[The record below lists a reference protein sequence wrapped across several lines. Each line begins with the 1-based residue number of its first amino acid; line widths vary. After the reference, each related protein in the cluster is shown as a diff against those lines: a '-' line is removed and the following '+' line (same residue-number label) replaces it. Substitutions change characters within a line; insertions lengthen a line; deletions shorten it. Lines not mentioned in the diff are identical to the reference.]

1 MKYRF
6 HQNGASLIEVLV
18 AIVIV
23 GFGLLGI
30 AGMQLSSIS
39 MASSSYYRGVAVD
52 LGVDLAERIRA
63 IRSPYMATA
72 DAATQPGKPPDFSK
86 CVPNGANAPTCS
98 NQDADRATYQNLV
111 NSEMQDWNSLRLSQ
125 LPPGSNYNLESSQ
138 SGSTN
143 NFRYKLTLTWLD
155 NSKGDTDANRNG
167 TYVVYI
173 E

>member
-6 HQNGASLIEVLV
+6 HQVGASMIEVLI

-39 MASSSYYRGVAVD
+39 RASSSYYRGVAVD
-52 LGVDLAERIRA
+52 LGVDLAERVRA
-63 IRSPYMATA
+63 LRTPYLATS

-86 CVPNGANAPTCS
+86 CIQNNDNAPTCS
-98 NQDADRATYQNLV
+98 SQDADRSYYQNLV
-111 NSEMQDWNSLRLSQ
+111 NSEMTTWNALRVSQ
-125 LPPGSNYNLESSQ
+125 LPPGSTYTLTQSQ
-138 SGSTN
+138 SGTTN
-143 NFRYKLTLTWLD
+143 NFRYTLTLGWLD
-155 NSKGDTDANRNG
+155 NSKGDSSATRNG

>member
-6 HQNGASLIEVLV
+6 RQNGASLIEVLV

-86 CVPNGANAPTCS
+86 CVQDSANAPTCS

-111 NSEMQDWNSLRLSQ
+111 NSEMQ
-125 LPPGSNYNLESSQ
+125 E

-143 NFRYKLTLTWLD
+143 NFRYTLTLGWLD
-155 NSKGDTDANRNG
+155 NNKGDTSATRNG